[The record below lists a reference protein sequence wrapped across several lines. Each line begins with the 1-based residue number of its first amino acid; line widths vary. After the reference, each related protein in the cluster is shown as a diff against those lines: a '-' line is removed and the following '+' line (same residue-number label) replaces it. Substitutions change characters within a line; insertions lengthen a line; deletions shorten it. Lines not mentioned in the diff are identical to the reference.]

1 MSEIPKPLNKADRNK
16 IIFLSI
22 AIVSLL
28 GSNAY
33 LYFKDKHES
42 ERYVT
47 VNTEKDRLKLEVEK
61 VEVELD
67 KINSINLN
75 LNDKL
80 IKEQDL
86 ARKQIADLKSELQKG
101 QLTKGELV
109 SASKRI
115 AELKEYV
122 FNYNQEITRLA
133 KENSNLKT
141 ERDSL
146 VRSVKTINEKASQ
159 LEKANADLNAKVVTG
174 AALKAANIEVQAF
187 KVKHSGKNI
196 EVSHASSAKKLVV
209 KFNVVSNQ
217 LAKKDYHQIYLR
229 IFDPAGNLIANEND
243 MFEADGQEMQYTEM
257 ITISYNDDETE
268 YDMQWLN
275 PAEFMKGTYSVIL
288 YADGYVMGK
297 SMITLK

>member
-1 MSEIPKPLNKADRNK
+1 MSEVPKPLNKADRNK
-16 IIFLSI
+16 IIFLTI

-33 LYFKDKHES
+33 LYFKDKHEN

-47 VNTEKDRLKLEVEK
+47 ANTEKDRLKLEVEK

-86 ARKQIADLKSELQKG
+86 ARQQIAELKSELQKG
-101 QLTKGELV
+101 QLTKGELL
-109 SASKRI
+109 SASKKI
-115 AELKEYV
+115 TELKEYV

-133 KENSNLKT
+133 KENSSLKNQ
-141 ERDSL
+141 RDSL
-146 VRSVKTINEKASQ
+146 VKSVKTINEKASL
-159 LEKANADLNAKVVTG
+159 LERANADLNAKVVTG
-174 AALKAANIEVQAF
+174 AALKALNIEVQAF
-187 KVKHSGKNI
+187 KVKHSGKNVV
-196 EVSHASSAKKLVV
+196 VSHASSAKKLNV
-209 KFNVVSNQ
+209 KFRVVSNQ

-229 IFDPAGNLIANEND
+229 IFDPAGNLIANENN
-243 MFEADGQEMQYTEM
+243 MFEAGGQEMQYTEM

-268 YDMQWLN
+268 YEMPWVN
-275 PAEFMKGTYSVIL
+275 PSEFIKGTYSIIL